1 MLIRILISSLIIFSS
16 LFTNSK
22 ICNSKQDYLNYE
34 CNRNIKSIYLQNMFV
49 FGNNQIA
56 FLLPSNYQFKYLH
69 PFSLVSPSGKQLIN
83 IVPQFIDI
91 LQPIIR
97 INLRYPLEE
106 KGTYQ
111 ITFTGVEKETNQE
124 IDILGQFN
132 YR

>member
-1 MLIRILISSLIIFSS
+1 
-16 LFTNSK
+16 
-22 ICNSKQDYLNYE
+22 
-34 CNRNIKSIYLQNMFV
+34 MFV

-97 INLRYPLEE
+97 INLRYPLEKKE
-106 KGTYQ
+106 LIKLHLLELKKKQ
-111 ITFTGVEKETNQE
+111 IKK
-124 IDILGQFN
+124 
-132 YR
+132 